1 MNLKKR
7 GLTVEVDTVFGGQ
20 AAENS
25 AQMFSMPNLTLFS
38 KPRSRGCSF
47 KVNCF

>member
-7 GLTVEVDTVFGGQ
+7 GLTLEVDIWGQ

-47 KVNCF
+47 KENCF